1 MNIIIQ
7 GTYFSEKTIGGYMK
21 KFLILG
27 FMFLSMGVLAAPIL
41 ETGDYGVSLRNRNGD
56 VMNCTLNIF
65 NNTEE
70 GFLVLNILDCPPQVI
85 DVVLHEYDNGDIFV
99 SEKIPATTRRG
110 GYKLYEIK
118 PLSSTS
124 FEMTSHREY
133 GDGGVGRPRSIVAN
147 LK

>member
-1 MNIIIQ
+1 
-7 GTYFSEKTIGGYMK
+7 MK
-21 KFLILG
+21 NLLILG
-27 FMFLSMGVLAAPIL
+27 FMFLSAAAFGAPTL
-41 ETGDYGVSLRNRNGD
+41 ESGDYGVSLRNRHGD
-56 VMNCTLNIF
+56 VKHCTLNIF
-65 NNTEE
+65 NNQEE
-70 GFLVLNILDCPPQVI
+70 GILVLNILDCPPQVV
-85 DVVLHEYDNGDIFV
+85 DVVLYEYEDGDIFV